1 MKGNFS
7 ALDNLI
13 AKMGATETEWIS
25 EPVLSN
31 KEKQLINSA
40 DGLDLDLSKLEQFIN
55 ENGVVMIEGRP
66 AVLWIKYTENSVKD
80 LQNDPLM
87 ENIKRFHIFADCTTM
102 KRMKNSG
109 KYDKYAVGYRQDGKF
124 NVYGTQRSWK
134 SFGRIQQIP
143 LKEIE
148 LGICMHCLDK
158 AKDEYYRQ
166 VKRKYS
172 KIPDDIRRKLCKEF
186 SIKDYFDAN
195 PQPAFTKPKFSDD
208 TMPDVT
214 DFYGPEFKQN
224 ARITKERNKWCC
236 EDCGLDCS
244 KLKHRRFLHAHH
256 KSSNKADNDLSNL
269 QALCI
274 QCHQDRHRKEFK
286 HKNFPRDAEQCK
298 KLQIEQGIRNEN
310 DFTEIAS

>member
-1 MKGNFS
+1 
-7 ALDNLI
+7 
-13 AKMGATETEWIS
+13 
-25 EPVLSN
+25 
-31 KEKQLINSA
+31 
-40 DGLDLDLSKLEQFIN
+40 
-55 ENGVVMIEGRP
+55 
-66 AVLWIKYTENSVKD
+66 
-80 LQNDPLM
+80 
-87 ENIKRFHIFADCTTM
+87 
-102 KRMKNSG
+102 
-109 KYDKYAVGYRQDGKF
+109 
-124 NVYGTQRSWK
+124 
-134 SFGRIQQIP
+134 
-143 LKEIE
+143 
-148 LGICMHCLDK
+148 
-158 AKDEYYRQ
+158 
-166 VKRKYS
+166 
-172 KIPDDIRRKLCKEF
+172 
-186 SIKDYFDAN
+186 
-195 PQPAFTKPKFSDD
+195 
-208 TMPDVT
+208 MPDVT